1 MKKDNLVIEN
11 MTDTEV
17 IEFANEKVD
26 NSVPKF
32 KLKYFVGQSQITPF
46 HHLKQLMNELKIR
59 QDSFLHIEWEI
70 KRKELEELVERE
82 KLSLATNEIE
92 KKYIEIDLMQIVKD
106 KKRHIDAQKGAL
118 LEKDRVLECIREIC
132 DGPQGVLPDGT
143 KLMDVFGNKELEEEL
158 ERQHWVTRL
167 AKQAGM
173 EMLAYGKIGTGNMD
187 AIAMMAPQEIDECLK
202 LTSDYVV
209 RVGTGMG
216 MLTEKSINDLKLGY
230 IPPESKKAMEHMG
243 ISKEFIAE
251 NMLESDVDKN
261 NTLINNKYKDLK
273 DNSDG

>member
-1 MKKDNLVIEN
+1 MKEKNLPMLQMI
-11 MTDTEV
+11 
-17 IEFANEKVD
+17 
-26 NSVPKF
+26 
-32 KLKYFVGQSQITPF
+32 L
-46 HHLKQLMNELKIR
+46 R
-59 QDSFLHIEWEI
+59 
-70 KRKELEELVERE
+70 
-82 KLSLATNEIE
+82 

-106 KKRHIDAQKGAL
+106 KKRHKESQEGAL
-118 LEKDRVLECIREIC
+118 IEKDRILECIREIC
-132 DGPQGVLPDGT
+132 DGPQGTLPDGT

-167 AKQAGM
+167 AKQASM

-187 AIAMMAPQEIDECLK
+187 AIAMMAPKEIDECLK

-216 MLTEKSINDLKLGY
+216 LLTEKSINDLKLGY
-230 IPPESKKAMEHMG
+230 ISPENKEKMEQIGM
-243 ISKEFIAE
+243 SKEFISE
-251 NMLESDVDKN
+251 KMLESDVDKN